1 MTEHVFTQDREKNKK
16 LDKISIL
23 LQIERLSFKKFKFV
37 RVYHKM
43 GDFVKEMQDRSFSSR
58 DFNQSYLEWNS

>member
-23 LQIERLSFKKFKFV
+23 LQIERLS
-37 RVYHKM
+37 
-43 GDFVKEMQDRSFSSR
+43 DFVKEMQDRSFSSR
-58 DFNQSYLEWNS
+58 DFNQSYLEWNSWILQN